1 MSGTQKQPKFKFG
14 DKVFGKDGVLFMVR
28 SIHLNDQKEFEY
40 SGSVDSKYFRES
52 SLDLVP
58 ELIKP
63 RKLVAHENP
72 STGELFWSI
81 EDSEICRRRDFS
93 LSFRRLTTNVEEGLK

>member
-1 MSGTQKQPKFKFG
+1 MK
-14 DKVFGKDGVLFMVR
+14 
-28 SIHLNDQKEFEY
+28 SIRLNDQEGFEY
-40 SGSVDSKYFRES
+40 SGSDDSKYFKEK

-63 RKLVAHENP
+63 RKFVAHENP

-81 EDSEICRRRDFS
+81 EDSKICRRRDCS
-93 LSFRRLTTNVEEGLK
+93 LSFIRLNTNFEEGLK